1 MLSRHRSQF
10 MSFDK
15 TERKRLEYSALQL
28 AAIVDSS
35 DDAIISKDM
44 NGIIQ
49 SWNRG
54 AERIF
59 GYTEQEAVGRPVQ
72 MLIPVGRENE
82 EPSILARITRGERVV
97 HYETTRRRKDGSL
110 IEISLTESPI
120 KDDEGKVIG
129 ASKIARDIGD
139 RNRMELLQRR
149 LSAIVESSD
158 DAIISKDLNGIIQSW
173 NGGAERMFGYT
184 AAEAVG
190 QPVTMLMP
198 RDRIDEEPG
207 ILERVRRGDQID
219 HYQTVRRRKDG
230 GLINV
235 SLGVS
240 PIRDSNGM
248 VIGAS
253 KIARNVT
260 DQERTRI
267 ELETTRTQLAGA
279 NADLEKR
286 VAERTAALNEAMT
299 QMQEFSYTI
308 SHDLRSPV
316 RSMQGYAA
324 AILELY
330 GAQLDTHGKELLQR
344 IVRSGVRMDKLI
356 RDVLIYSRLSLSNI
370 QKQKIDLKKLLN
382 DTLLRYEEFQGD
394 RIDVVVRQ
402 PLSLVCADETLL
414 IQVLANVF
422 GNALKFVPTGTKPRV
437 EVWTEEKAGKTR
449 VWMKD
454 NGIGIRPEFQPR
466 IFGMFER
473 AHQDPRVEGT
483 GIGLAI
489 ARRVLGRMEGEI
501 GVESD
506 GEHGSA
512 FWIELPC
519 EPEPVMV

>member
-1 MLSRHRSQF
+1 

-28 AAIVDSS
+28 AAIVESS
-35 DDAIISKDM
+35 DDAIISKDLT
-44 NGIIQ
+44 GIIQ
-49 SWNRG
+49 SWNKG

-59 GYTEQEAVGRPVQ
+59 GYTEREAVGRPIQ
-72 MLIPVGRENE
+72 MLIPIGRENE
-82 EPSILARITRGERVV
+82 EPDILARIARGERVV
-97 HYETTRRRKDGSL
+97 HYETTRRRKNGSL
-110 IEISLTESPI
+110 VDISLTESPI
-120 KDDEGKVIG
+120 RDTEGKVIG

-139 RNRMELLQRR
+139 RNRMEMLQRR

-198 RDRIDEEPG
+198 KDRINEEPG
-207 ILERVRRGDQID
+207 ILERIRRGEQMD

-230 GLINV
+230 TLINV

-240 PIRDSNGM
+240 PIRDINGT

-260 DQERTRI
+260 EQEKARTD
-267 ELETTRTQLAGA
+267 LEQARAQLAAA

-286 VAERTAALNEAMT
+286 VAERTAALNEALT
-299 QMQEFSYTI
+299 QMQEFSYTV

-316 RSMQGYAA
+316 RAMQGYATA
-324 AILELY
+324 MLELY
-330 GAQLDTHGKELLQR
+330 EGRLDDRGKDFLHR
-344 IVRSGVRMDKLI
+344 IIRSGVRMDKLI

-370 QKQKIDLKKLLN
+370 KKQKIDLEKLLN
-382 DTLLRYEEFQGD
+382 DTLLQYEEFQGG
-394 RIDVVVRQ
+394 RMEVAVRH
-402 PLSLVCADETLL
+402 PLSTVLADETLL

-422 GNALKFVPTGTKPRV
+422 GNALKFVPPGAKPRV
-437 EVWTEEKAGKTR
+437 AVWTEEKSGKTR
-449 VWMKD
+449 VWIKD

-473 AHQDPRVEGT
+473 AHQDPKLEGT

-489 ARRVLGRMEGEI
+489 ARRVLGRMGGEI

-512 FWIELPC
+512 FWIELPL
-519 EPEPVMV
+519 ES

>member
-1 MLSRHRSQF
+1 

-15 TERKRLEYSALQL
+15 AERKRLEYSALQL
-28 AAIVDSS
+28 AALVDSS
-35 DDAIISKDM
+35 DDAIISKDLT
-44 NGIIQ
+44 GIIQ
-49 SWNRG
+49 SWNKA

-59 GYTEQEAVGRPVQ
+59 GYTAREAVGRPIQ
-72 MLIPVGRENE
+72 MLVPVGRENE
-82 EPSILARITRGERVV
+82 EPDILARIARGERVV
-97 HYETTRRRKDGSL
+97 HYETTRRRKNGTLVD
-110 IEISLTESPI
+110 ISLTESPI
-120 KDDEGKVIG
+120 KDGEGRVIG
-129 ASKIARDIGD
+129 ALKIARDVGD
-139 RNRMELLQRR
+139 RNRMEMLQRR

-173 NGGAERMFGYT
+173 NGGAERMFGYS

-198 RDRIDEEPG
+198 RERVNEEPD
-207 ILERVRRGDQID
+207 ILERIRRGEQID
-219 HYQTVRRRKDG
+219 HYQTVRLRKDG
-230 GLINV
+230 TLVNI

-240 PIRDSNGM
+240 PIRDINGM

-260 DQERTRI
+260 EQERTRT
-267 ELETTRTQLAGA
+267 ELETARTQLAAA
-279 NADLEKR
+279 NADLEGR
-286 VAERTAALNEAMT
+286 VAERTEALNEALT
-299 QMQEFSYTI
+299 QMQEFSYTV

-316 RSMQGYAA
+316 RAMQGYAA

-330 GAQLDTHGKELLQR
+330 GAQLDARGKDFLQR

-370 QKQKIDLKKLLN
+370 QKQKVDLEKLLT
-382 DTLLRYEEFQGD
+382 DTLLQYEEFQGG
-394 RIDVVVRQ
+394 RIEVVVRH
-402 PLSLVCADETLL
+402 PLSTVCADEVLL

-422 GNALKFVPTGTKPRV
+422 GNALKFVPPGVKPRV
-437 EVWTEEKAGKTR
+437 EVWTEEGAGKTR
-449 VWMKD
+449 IWVKD
-454 NGIGIRPEFQPR
+454 NGIGIKPEFQSR

-489 ARRVLGRMEGEI
+489 ARRVLGRMGGEI

-512 FWIELPC
+512 FWIELPL
-519 EPEPVMV
+519 ES